1 MNQPPPPPPPYSSH
15 EPKKKSTSP
24 LVYLGIGCGALTL
37 LAVIGLFV
45 GIGWGVKKAGG
56 FISEVQKNPE
66 KFAAEMIVKANPEL
80 ELITSDEAAGQIT
93 FRNKTSGETV
103 TLSYKDVAEGKL
115 SVTRDGEEIILD
127 GSAGGGSLRVKNAE
141 GESIISTGQ
150 PVALPAWLPVMEGLT
165 LAPAGMKSV
174 KEGRE
179 TIQTTATA
187 ATAATIES
195 IATFYS
201 DSLDKEGF
209 TVSREQHS
217 TGDFSSQILKARD
230 TDGTRS
236 VTVAIL
242 RADKINPI
250 NVTFIVETPAAE

>member
-1 MNQPPPPPPPYSSH
+1 MNQPPPPPPPYDFH
-15 EPKKKSTSP
+15 EPQKKKTSP
-24 LVYLGIGCGALTL
+24 LVYFGIGCGALAL
-37 LAVIGLFV
+37 LAVIGLFA

-80 ELITSDEAAGQIT
+80 ELITSDEATGQIT
-93 FRNKTSGETV
+93 FRNTKSGETV
-103 TLSYKDVAEGKL
+103 TLSNKDVAEGKL
-115 SVTRDGEEIILD
+115 TVTRDGEEIILD
-127 GSAGGGSLRVKNAE
+127 GSTEGGSVRVKTAE
-141 GESIISTGQ
+141 GESVLSAGQ

-165 LAPAGMKSV
+165 LAPAGMKSA
-174 KEGRE
+174 KNGRE

-187 ATAATIES
+187 ATTATIES

-217 TGDFSSQILKARD
+217 AGDFSSQILQARD
-230 TDGTRS
+230 TAGNRN

-250 NVTFIVETPAAE
+250 NVTFIVESPAAE